1 MALTV
6 INGLRTVGTLG
17 TEYYGDR
24 TKDFFLTLKAGNSA
38 VERGT
43 IPFLTWIESK
53 TKTVDRK
60 AGQIIPVERFNVY
73 FTPSG
78 FTSNGYGFD
87 KYVDE
92 FELPTERGLTAI
104 AYNWSQDE
112 ILQAREN
119 NIDLVKKMTEQLQA
133 YMNVYENNVL
143 PYRVVQTLLTGSSL
157 SAKCPAE
164 QEGGNYVRAFGWL
177 RGDDASDFL
186 KAHLV
191 NQGNSEGKRNHYLG
205 TKGATF
211 AYTDVYDAVDLLKS
225 YKDASPMKP
234 FALANTRTIQNTVAS
249 SLEWSANKDEYL
261 VEGLDLKYRN
271 ALGCSWVDMDTY
283 LPEGIIIFLDA
294 QAMDLIIKAQSPDV
308 EQRGIAFV
316 KTFGGEMNKLESAE
330 DLAGGTVQVFP
341 VEQFIA
347 KRHLGVILD
356 TMNQGKN
363 TSDFKKGWAEDATIT
378 KIETFAKNLRDSYM
392 VEMK

>member
-17 TEYYGDR
+17 TEYYGER

-43 IPFLTWIESK
+43 IPFLSWIESK
-53 TKTVDRK
+53 TKP
-60 AGQIIPVERFNVY
+60 II
-73 FTPSG
+73 
-78 FTSNGYGFD
+78 D
-87 KYVDE
+87 
-92 FELPTERGLTAI
+92 
-104 AYNWSQDE
+104 
-112 ILQAREN
+112 
-119 NIDLVKKMTEQLQA
+119 
-133 YMNVYENNVL
+133 
-143 PYRVVQTLLTGSSL
+143 
-157 SAKCPAE
+157 
-164 QEGGNYVRAFGWL
+164 
-177 RGDDASDFL
+177 
-186 KAHLV
+186 
-191 NQGNSEGKRNHYLG
+191 NSEGKRNHFLG

-211 AYTDVYDAVDLLKS
+211 SYTDVYDAVDLLKS
-225 YKDASPMKP
+225 YRDASPMKP

-294 QAMDLIIKAQSPDV
+294 QSMDLIIKAESPDK

-316 KTFGGEMNKLESAE
+316 KTFGGEMHKLESAE

-356 TMNQGKN
+356 TMTQGQT
-363 TSDFKKGWAEDATIT
+363 TSDYKKGWAQEATIT
-378 KIETFAKNLRDSYM
+378 KLETFAKNLRESYT